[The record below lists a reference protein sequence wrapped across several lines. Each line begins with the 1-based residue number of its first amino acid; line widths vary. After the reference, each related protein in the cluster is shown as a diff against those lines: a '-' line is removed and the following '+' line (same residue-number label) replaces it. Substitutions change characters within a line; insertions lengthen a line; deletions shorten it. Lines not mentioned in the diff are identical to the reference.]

1 MIKIELTPY
10 ERSILDTAI
19 KYYTQMNHDVD
30 NAPVFVKVM
39 LEENIKILNEISERM
54 YKK

>member
-19 KYYTQMNHDVD
+19 LYYLANTKDANVD
-30 NAPVFVKVM
+30 AMFKPMV
-39 LEENIKILNEISERM
+39 EENRNILRQIQDKM
-54 YKK
+54 YQNR